1 MKKLLFLFTALLFI
15 SCSSGEQEEQGDMQL
30 TIVNNNPPMTIK
42 VVELQ
47 GYSFDTFE
55 IKGDGGSRTFTLYDG
70 IPSGS
75 SDIGV
80 RLIYDCNLTRNINKV
95 VNADFENGK
104 NTTITFTEDRTG
116 LEDWQ
121 VTCNHTTSVVIN

>member
-1 MKKLLFLFTALLFI
+1 MKRLILLLLFI
-15 SCSSGEQEEQGDMQL
+15 PLVFSCSGDDDGDMQL

-47 GYSFDTFE
+47 GYSFNTFE

-80 RLIYDCNLTRNINKV
+80 RLIYDCHLTRNINKV

-104 NTTITFTEDRTG
+104 NTTITLTEDRTG
-116 LEDWQ
+116 FEDWQ
-121 VTCNHTTSVVIN
+121 ATCNHTTSVVIN